1 MRKTRSLQAPFRKKQ
16 INGVFLELTP
26 SQQEQLGHFLNHY
39 IVAED

>member
-1 MRKTRSLQAPFRKKQ
+1 
-16 INGVFLELTP
+16 VFLELTP